1 MIEILLFTPLIVAAW
16 MLGAAIIL
24 FIVAALWGW
33 IRG

>member
-1 MIEILLFTPLIVAAW
+1 VIEILLFAPLIVAAW

-24 FIVAALWGW
+24 FIVAALLGW